1 MRKSLLCQN
10 ILIGLAL
17 IVPAQLVAQTG
28 MGGTG
33 GMDGSRGGLGHGG
46 MGGGMAGGD
55 PGDMEGGS
63 ARGPMRRPD
72 VKPLRRDRLDK
83 PVAAMFQQA
92 DVDRDGLVTLDELRG
107 VLTARRDAII
117 RARFD
122 RIDTSRNKL
131 IEPAEFIAW
140 QAALGSAAA
149 SDRQAMGQDNGPISE
164 SLSPTLGDDQ
174 EDRLL
179 RRVIEPLSATLI
191 TNANSNYDRGLSLDE
206 LLAYERQKFDALD
219 SNKDGFI
226 VIEELHLQKPGD
238 GNGPR
243 DGMRGPGMGQPGGP
257 PPPCGADGNC

>member
-1 MRKSLLCQN
+1 
-10 ILIGLAL
+10 
-17 IVPAQLVAQTG
+17 
-28 MGGTG
+28 
-33 GMDGSRGGLGHGG
+33 
-46 MGGGMAGGD
+46 
-55 PGDMEGGS
+55 
-63 ARGPMRRPD
+63 
-72 VKPLRRDRLDK
+72 
-83 PVAAMFQQA
+83 
-92 DVDRDGLVTLDELRG
+92 VTLDELRG
-107 VLTARRDAII
+107 VLIARRDAII

-149 SDRQAMGQDNGPISE
+149 SDRQSMGQDNGPISE

-179 RRVIEPLSATLI
+179 KRVIEPLSATLI

-219 SNKDGFI
+219 TNKDGFI
-226 VIEELHLQKPGD
+226 VMEELHAQKPGEGE

-243 DGMRGPGMGQPGGP
+243 SGTRGPGMVRAGGP
-257 PPPCGADGNC
+257 PPPCGPDGNC